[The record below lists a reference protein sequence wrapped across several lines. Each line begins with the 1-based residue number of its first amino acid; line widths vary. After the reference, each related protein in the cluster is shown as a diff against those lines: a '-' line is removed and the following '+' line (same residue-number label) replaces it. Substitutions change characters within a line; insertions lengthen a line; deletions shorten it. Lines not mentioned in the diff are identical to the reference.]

1 MGSLKLTRLVYN
13 NCETGTQALW
23 SSPMEEHSIYILGL
37 SLGRAKDYIRG
48 DLLKRFVTFGQR
60 CRLDDDDGGGGGY

>member
-1 MGSLKLTRLVYN
+1 MFL
-13 NCETGTQALW
+13 
-23 SSPMEEHSIYILGL
+23 HSIYILGL

-48 DLLKRFVTFGQR
+48 DLLQRFVTFGQR